1 MSILRVV
8 FSVGVYGQIYGS
20 IVRYEFAGRVCDR
33 VYSIGLRVD
42 FFWPSLGVKFKGQ
55 VSRPEFKGQ
64 VCRASC

>member
-42 FFWPSLGVKFKGQ
+42 FFWPSLGVKFTGR
-55 VSRPEFKGQ
+55 VFGPSLRVTFIG
-64 VCRASC
+64 